1 MLCSV
6 CSNIS
11 IDDLIPTP
19 VLLQSGVVSGARH
32 HASYGELEN
41 ASINGCELCRIIES
55 SSSKSTIQQAKIKR
69 MRKFP
74 VHLKMLLQGNQSPE
88 YQGGTKLLVACGGDI
103 IANFESYVVR
113 GKTKWLIR
121 RLVMF

>member
-1 MLCSV
+1 MNIMLCNV
-6 CSNIS
+6 CSNVN

-19 VLLQSGVVSGARH
+19 LLLQSGVVSGARH
-32 HASYGELEN
+32 HASYEDLEN
-41 ASINGCELCRIIES
+41 ASRNGCELCKIIES
-55 SSSKSTIQQAKIKR
+55 SSSNSIIQQAKIKR

-113 GKTKWLIR
+113 GKIK
-121 RLVMF
+121 

>member
-6 CSNIS
+6 CSNIN

-32 HASYGELEN
+32 HTSYKDLEN
-41 ASINGCELCRIIES
+41 ASRNGCELCRIIED
-55 SSSKSTIQQAKIKR
+55 SSSKSTVQQAKIKR

-103 IANFESYVVR
+103 IANFESYVAR
-113 GKTKWLIR
+113 GKTKWLM
-121 RLVMF
+121 RLLVLF